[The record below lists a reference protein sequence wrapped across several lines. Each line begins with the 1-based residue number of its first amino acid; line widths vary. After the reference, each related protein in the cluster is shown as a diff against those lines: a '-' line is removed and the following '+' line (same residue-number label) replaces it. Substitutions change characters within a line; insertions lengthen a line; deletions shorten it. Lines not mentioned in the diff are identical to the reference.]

1 MNALG
6 RYKEE
11 NGLTDDNV
19 ASTLSALLGKKIT
32 PQGVKLKSGK
42 GKVPQPWAEALG
54 LELGD
59 PDEYL
64 MDDTVPLSGSSTVDD
79 IPMASSEPPRA
90 PSGARFAHSP
100 RASAGGDYAQVRERI
115 AKAYGA
121 IGAGAAMVSGNQG
134 YAEVTNA
141 YSNDLA
147 QAWVNAAR
155 ENKNV
160 AKIVEFMNS
169 GGPVGELVMAHII
182 LVLGF
187 AYVSGR
193 GPQLDFL
200 YADKFGRYRAAAVSQ
215 REAEAAAEGYFDGP
229 ADQGA
234 AGFMGDTQ

>member
-6 RYKEE
+6 LYKEQ
-11 NGLTDDNV
+11 NGLTDDDV
-19 ASTLSALLGKKIT
+19 ANTLSALLGKKIT

-59 PDEYL
+59 PDDMFL
-64 MDDTVPLSGSSTVDD
+64 DDSTPLSGSSSVDD

-90 PSGARFAHSP
+90 PSGARFSSP
-100 RASAGGDYAQVRERI
+100 RPSAGGDYAQVRDRI

-141 YSNDLA
+141 YSQDLA

-200 YADKFGRYRAAAVSQ
+200 YADKFGRYRAAAVAQ

-234 AGFMGDTQ
+234 AGFMGDATQ